1 MTSRL
6 PSKRMSELVL
16 DSFSSRNLQL
26 VAVLLNYWQCCRS
39 PALHSHGNM
48 SWHHGSIAPSAI
60 GVETHMLW
68 PQPHLLAKMVQP
80 TRHLC
85 DPFQWIGG
93 QGPEPKN
100 LPKSSPENGCCWLP
114 GSIVG
119 NGIASDH
126 HRMQLCHEIQ
136 RPLPTSSLLAC
147 TYSGCV
153 CDPIA
158 CKSFVQQVVQ
168 QQQSPLPLFTL
179 LARTDCC
186 TVCNDIGLNLSPQSD
201 TLPRTT
207 QRKRTKKNMF
217 KLNSDELI
225 IVHLSL

>member
-1 MTSRL
+1 MTSWQYCAFCHWCW
-6 PSKRMSELVL
+6 
-16 DSFSSRNLQL
+16 DSHALTTASLARKWFSQQGIF
-26 VAVLLNYWQCCRS
+26 V
-39 PALHSHGNM
+39 
-48 SWHHGSIAPSAI
+48 
-60 GVETHMLW
+60 THFNGLG
-68 PQPHLLAKMVQP
+68 ARV
-80 TRHLC
+80 
-85 DPFQWIGG
+85 
-93 QGPEPKN
+93 EPKN

-126 HRMQLCHEIQ
+126 HRMQLGHEIQ

-217 KLNSDELI
+217 KLNSGELI

>member
-1 MTSRL
+1 MVMCHDIMAVLRL
-6 PSKRMSELVL
+6 LPLVL
-16 DSFSSRNLQL
+16 RLTCSDHSLTCSRKWFSQQGIF
-26 VAVLLNYWQCCRS
+26 V
-39 PALHSHGNM
+39 
-48 SWHHGSIAPSAI
+48 
-60 GVETHMLW
+60 THFNGLG
-68 PQPHLLAKMVQP
+68 ARVP
-80 TRHLC
+80 T
-85 DPFQWIGG
+85 
-93 QGPEPKN
+93 EPKN

-126 HRMQLCHEIQ
+126 HRMQLGHEIQ

-207 QRKRTKKNMF
+207 QRKRTKKEHVQMF
-217 KLNSDELI
+217 KLTVILMNWSSFIFHSKLHHSVSSRSQI
-225 IVHLSL
+225 SPRALCHFPAFSQPLMALL